1 MGIDIYS
8 PCMVHPEKKIKFCC
22 GKDVVGDLDKVID
35 KYQAGQSAAALD
47 AVNQLIERVGPRDC
61 LLTMKVQLLES
72 LEEFGEAETCNQQ
85 FLQNNPQHPL
95 GLKQRAVLLSVQGTL
110 QEAFEALQDAM
121 DGLPGAQIP
130 TIFSD
135 AFASL
140 SGNFFASRMEWA
152 ATSHARF
159 AMALSP
165 DDQQVMQMAQLGI
178 EALNR
183 LSLRVM
189 WDLPALG
196 NEAEQPWAKRY
207 ENAGKAI
214 RRGQFRKA
222 VQLFDKALESAPD
235 SLTLRRGRAI
245 ALTNTPYVARMSQA
259 FAELAADPAID
270 MWERIEFAQISQLYR
285 ETTNQEEL
293 VVVSKIVW
301 EFSDP
306 WEALNER
313 ALSHSRLVA
322 ERDLPKQT
330 EPGVP
335 PPRAQYYYLDRPAAT
350 TSAGLE
356 ISQVPNILAS
366 FQVFG
371 KQSDRSARLEIV
383 AENTPRLDRDLQE
396 LREILGVALHECHRE
411 KMGEMSAIERAMES
425 NWHLPPNIT
434 KADFARLEKAEQMR
448 LGTEVLPSLKFAELQ
463 GLTLSEA
470 SRRPEMEVA
479 VRALLTRFESKLDGR
494 PYRQEWVENTYATLG
509 LPVLP
514 PWNPNSQPPE
524 VWSPLSIDHG
534 DWSGCETSYLEQA
547 FLLATTYRRLSA
559 IQAIASQ
566 LLTRPSEELK
576 LGKAT
581 LLLTMATLTSD
592 DDDCFAKLDEAKR
605 LAPGNSD
612 ENGTI
617 LVNEFEQRLLRGRFV
632 GLRNLTMDLQ
642 RRFAASEVVLKQ
654 FSRVLL
660 KYGLLTAEGRIRLP
674 REDAMTEEAPAGG
687 LWTPDSAG
695 TGGSTSGGGSK
706 LWVPGQ

>member
-72 LEEFGEAETCNQQ
+72 LEEFAEAETCNQQ

-95 GLKQRAVLLSVQGTL
+95 GLKQRAVLLSVQGKL
-110 QEAFEALQDAM
+110 HEAFEALQDAM

-140 SGNFFASRMEWA
+140 AGVFVASRMEWA
-152 ATSHARF
+152 AISHAQF
-159 AMALSP
+159 ALALSP
-165 DDQQVMQMAQLGI
+165 DDQQIMQIAQMGV
-178 EALNR
+178 ETLNR
-183 LSLRVM
+183 LSQRVG
-189 WDLPALG
+189 WGLPALG
-196 NEAEQPWAKRY
+196 SEADQPWAKRY

-222 VQLFDKALESAPD
+222 VQLLDKALETAPD
-235 SLTLRRGRAI
+235 SLTLRRGRAM
-245 ALTNTPYVARMSQA
+245 ALTNTPYVPLMSQA
-259 FAELAADPAID
+259 FAELAADPAIE
-270 MWERIEFAQISQLYR
+270 MWERIEFAQIHQLYR
-285 ETTNQEEL
+285 EAPKPEDL

-301 EFSDP
+301 EFTEP

-335 PPRAQYYYLDRPAAT
+335 PPRAQYYYLDRPAVT
-350 TSAGLE
+350 SSAGLE
-356 ISQVPNILAS
+356 ISQIPNILAS

-383 AENTPRLDRDLQE
+383 VENTPRLERDLQE
-396 LREILGVALHECHRE
+396 LRDILGVGLSEISRE
-411 KMGEMSAIERAMES
+411 KMGEMSAIDRAMES
-425 NWHLPPNIT
+425 NWHLPPNTT

-448 LGTEVLPSLKFAELQ
+448 LGTDVLPGLKFAELQ
-463 GLTLSEA
+463 GCTLAEA
-470 SRRPEMEVA
+470 CQRPDLEVA
-479 VRALLTRFESKLDGR
+479 ARALLTRFESKLDGR
-494 PYRQEWVENTYATLG
+494 PYRQEWVETTYAHLK
-509 LPVLP
+509 LAVLP
-514 PWNPNSQPPE
+514 AWKPDKQAPE
-524 VWSPLSIDHG
+524 AWAPLSIDHA
-534 DWSGCETSYLEQA
+534 DWSGCTTSELEQA
-547 FLLATTYRRLSA
+547 FLLATSYRRLTA
-559 IQAIASQ
+559 IQAIATE
-566 LLTRPSEELK
+566 LLTRPAEELK

-581 LLLTMATLTSD
+581 LLLTMATLTAD
-592 DDDCFAKLDEAKR
+592 DDDCFAKFDEAKR

-612 ENGTI
+612 EQGVI
-617 LVNEFEQRLLRGRFV
+617 LVNEFEQRLIRGRFV

-642 RRFAASEVVLKQ
+642 RRFAQSETVLKQ

-674 REDAMTEEAPAGG
+674 REDAMAEEAPAGG

-695 TGGSTSGGGSK
+695 SSSSPSGGGSK